1 MSRQEDFIEAGIQYR
16 MEHGRPM
23 AIGGGNFS
31 EMARGMNRSKP
42 FEFGAEHG
50 YQYAVEKVCEFL
62 KKYAANF
69 VALPDEGQQPIGDTN
84 AIYGTKSLLYYLRKA
99 MEE

>member
-16 MEHGRPM
+16 LKHGSPM

-31 EMARGMNRSKP
+31 EMAREMNRAKP
-42 FEFGAEHG
+42 FEAGCEHG
-50 YQYAVEKVCEFL
+50 YQYAIEHSDDIIRL
-62 KKYAANF
+62 IIRMAKKDIAFTEEEAVKFYH
-69 VALPDEGQQPIGDTN
+69 EE
-84 AIYGTKSLLYYLRKA
+84 